1 MPDTPDTS
9 NSKETLNMT
18 FETILAL
25 IVLVA
30 SFMYIYDFLVKR
42 VLLDVLFAILIFS
55 FSLVW
60 LFSNVWRKK

>member
-1 MPDTPDTS
+1 MGETPDTS
-9 NSKETLNMT
+9 SPRETLNIT

-30 SFMYIYDFLVKR
+30 SFMYLYDFLTRKFM
-42 VLLDVLFAILIFS
+42 LDVLLAVLVFS

-60 LFSNVWRKK
+60 LFSNIWRKK